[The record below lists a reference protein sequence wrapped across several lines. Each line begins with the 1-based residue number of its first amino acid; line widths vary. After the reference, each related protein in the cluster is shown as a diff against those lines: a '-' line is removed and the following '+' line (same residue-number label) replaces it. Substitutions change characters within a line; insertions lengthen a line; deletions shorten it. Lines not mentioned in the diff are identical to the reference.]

1 MVQINGPRFHA
12 SADACSSVP
21 NGRPVNV
28 KLRSAAAPL
37 RFARSGDIDSPL
49 YKGSS
54 FSARSTRNC
63 HSAVHRKVNAMSR
76 VTAPLLSFDGRGQI
90 AKTQVYA
97 SWRGIPYVRRYT
109 VPANP
114 RSTDQTLTRTAF
126 SFLNNVWKLAPAD
139 FIAPWTEAS
148 KGQQFFNRNLWLSKN
163 TSMLRTASD
172 LTGLIMSP
180 GAKGGIASPVTVTP
194 GNDQLTFAGVTPA
207 PLPSG
212 WSIVKMVG
220 VAIKQQDPQA
230 GTDFEINVVSDATDP
245 YSVVMTGLDSVQAYV
260 AAGWFVYQ
268 RSAVATD
275 LAYSAAVGA
284 EFTTT

>member
-1 MVQINGPRFHA
+1 
-12 SADACSSVP
+12 
-21 NGRPVNV
+21 
-28 KLRSAAAPL
+28 
-37 RFARSGDIDSPL
+37 
-49 YKGSS
+49 
-54 FSARSTRNC
+54 
-63 HSAVHRKVNAMSR
+63 MSR

-114 RSTDQTLTRTAF
+114 RSTGQTLTRTAF

-139 FIAPWTEAS
+139 FIAPWTEAA

-172 LTGLIMSP
+172 LTGIIISP
-180 GAKGGIASPVTVTP
+180 GAKGGIASPITITA
-194 GNDQLTFAGVTPA
+194 GNDQLTFAGTTPA

-212 WSIVKMVG
+212 WSIVQLVG
-220 VAIKQQDPQA
+220 AAIKQQDPQS
-230 GTDFEINVVSDATDP
+230 GTDFEITVVKDTSDP
-245 YSVVMTGLDSVQAYV
+245 YSVVMTGLDSVTPYV
-260 AAGWFVYQ
+260 AAAWWVYQ